1 MSKGGNMASVMNH
14 QANEEEARSR
24 RAQQRNQGSENFRIA
39 GAQQL
44 SLAMK
49 QNANLD
55 RAVIVTVIDPN
66 VGTDAIVEA
75 KNVGGG
81 GGGGGSSKEGIF
93 GLIEKCQAPVTKP
106 PM

>member
-1 MSKGGNMASVMNH
+1 
-14 QANEEEARSR
+14 
-24 RAQQRNQGSENFRIA
+24 
-39 GAQQL
+39 
-44 SLAMK
+44 MK

-75 KNVGGG
+75 KNIGGG
-81 GGGGGSSKEGIF
+81 GSGSSKEGIF